1 MYLFF
6 SLCSASFSEEPLRDL
21 RCIDR
26 RSSKPLPMFFPANYS
41 FRERKN
47 LQEMHFKTEG
57 TGSTAYIR
65 TSKVHAATGRT
76 TKEEMTLMSIQEGK

>member
-1 MYLFF
+1 
-6 SLCSASFSEEPLRDL
+6 
-21 RCIDR
+21 
-26 RSSKPLPMFFPANYS
+26 MFFPANYS

-65 TSKVHAATGRT
+65 TSKVHGD
-76 TKEEMTLMSIQEGK
+76 GKDDERRNDSHVNTRGKIERDKGGGGGL